1 MENESKGK
9 GLKINESGNNHII
22 KVGMIGGSQ
31 AGKTSLMV
39 RYIENK
45 FDEDY
50 RVLLGTNFMEKT
62 IKLRNL
68 IVTLSVWDLGGRQE
82 YISLMPL
89 VCNDTKVF
97 LFVFDLT
104 RKRSLLEIRDMYRR
118 ARKIN
123 KYAIPFLVG
132 TKFDLFDKKDMEFKE
147 EIAKE
152 ARKFSKAMTAPL
164 IYCSSSHSI
173 NVKKIFQ
180 LILAKVFHLHPKC
193 AEITKISEPLVEY
206 KATWVKKRGK
216 SKSGQERKDE

>member
-1 MENESKGK
+1 MENEFKGK
-9 GLKINESGNNHII
+9 GLKINESGNNQIQI
-22 KVGMIGGSQ
+22 KVGMIGGRQ
-31 AGKTSLMV
+31 AGKKSLMA

-45 FDEDY
+45 FYEDY
-50 RVLLGTNFMEKT
+50 RGPDFMEKT
-62 IKLRNL
+62 IKLRNV
-68 IVTLSVWDLGGRQE
+68 IVTLSIWDLGGRQE
-82 YISLMPL
+82 YITLIPLM
-89 VCNDTKVF
+89 CNDAWVF
-97 LFVFDLT
+97 LFIFDLT
-104 RKRSLLEIRDMYRR
+104 RKLSLVEIRDMYRR
-118 ARKIN
+118 AGKIN

-132 TKFDLFDKKDMEFKE
+132 TKFDLFDKEDMAFKE
-147 EIAKE
+147 EITKQ